1 MVFFQVSKAVGL
13 GISEGCVG
21 PIGWPAFFE
30 VLSFLERL
38 AKRTAVGSWRFFS
51 DFQLIRSVFTLA
63 SATPL
68 LRERKLRLRF
78 SAQIEVVMAIRTL
91 ARIVVL
97 KVLT

>member
-38 AKRTAVGSWRFFS
+38 AKRTAVGSWRFFRLPAYPLC
-51 DFQLIRSVFTLA
+51 FHLGIGNAFTQRA
-63 SATPL
+63 KV
-68 LRERKLRLRF
+68 E
-78 SAQIEVVMAIRTL
+78 IEVL
-91 ARIVVL
+91 CPN
-97 KVLT
+97 